1 MKKLYVETFYQQNN
15 ILSTQVT
22 LPGTSL
28 NANWQTLIKQST
40 SKCLHQ
46 TAAHRKIPNSVFET
60 NAQAFKPKYQQYRL
74 TMSYTQYPESSVAN
88 LTAQTFPKANTTLE
102 LSGPMTKH
110 ASKVFYG

>member
-1 MKKLYVETFYQQNN
+1 MP
-15 ILSTQVT
+15 S
-22 LPGTSL
+22 PD
-28 NANWQTLIKQST
+28 
-40 SKCLHQ
+40 C
-46 TAAHRKIPNSVFET
+46 AAHRKIPNSVFET

-110 ASKVFYG
+110 ASKVFFYG